1 MFQLKLESCSW
12 LSQCW
17 EMVCFPNGPIPGDQC
32 VPSPPM
38 QIPAYMLH
46 CFGVRTLDHLNGKRH
61 HINPGHF
68 FLLSMQSNQRILS
81 QISNLLYMLNCIY
94 ISNLYLIISPTN
106 DSIKWEGPCNPQWAI
121 YVSHVPD
128 FPRVEPHRE
137 KWGAP
142 PFLLSRPFYRQAR
155 NLFPRAT
162 LGPAVSLNLHPGPQC
177 VSLNSSNWCS
187 FSMWVPNFVWIFL
200 LIPEIL
206 LEYQRKL

>member
-1 MFQLKLESCSW
+1 MHVAIAICVGPVCEFKRSVVTNVEPDKIRGTELDDTQLWNVCVASTTIRIYALLLHIHSPHWGGGVSTSSRKAAEMFRLKLESCSW

-61 HINPGHF
+61 HTNPGHF

-94 ISNLYLIISPTN
+94 ILIPYLIIST
-106 DSIKWEGPCNPQWAI
+106 
-121 YVSHVPD
+121 
-128 FPRVEPHRE
+128 R
-137 KWGAP
+137 
-142 PFLLSRPFYRQAR
+142 
-155 NLFPRAT
+155 
-162 LGPAVSLNLHPGPQC
+162 
-177 VSLNSSNWCS
+177 
-187 FSMWVPNFVWIFL
+187 
-200 LIPEIL
+200 
-206 LEYQRKL
+206 